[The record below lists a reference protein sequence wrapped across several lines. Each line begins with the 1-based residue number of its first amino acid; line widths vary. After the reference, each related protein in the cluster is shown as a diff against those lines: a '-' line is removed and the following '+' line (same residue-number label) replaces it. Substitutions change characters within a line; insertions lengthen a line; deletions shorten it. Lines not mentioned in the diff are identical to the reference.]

1 MKLKKN
7 KVDILGT
14 QYTIIKDSV
23 ASNPKLINANAYVE
37 LHTHKIVY
45 EESCPTLETLEK
57 LDERNKKY
65 IRHEVIHAFF
75 QESGLRKYNDDEVLV
90 EWLAL
95 QFGKIEKVFNEL
107 GIKEDK

>member
-1 MKLKKN
+1 MKLKKT

-23 ASNPKLINANAYVE
+23 ANDPKLINANAYVE
-37 LHTHKIVY
+37 LISKKIVY
-45 EESCPTLETLEK
+45 EEACPTLETLEK
-57 LDERNKKY
+57 LDERNKK
-65 IRHEVIHAFF
+65 IVRHEIIHAFF
-75 QESGLRKYNDDEVLV
+75 QESGLRKYTDDEVLV

-107 GIKEDK
+107 GIKEKK